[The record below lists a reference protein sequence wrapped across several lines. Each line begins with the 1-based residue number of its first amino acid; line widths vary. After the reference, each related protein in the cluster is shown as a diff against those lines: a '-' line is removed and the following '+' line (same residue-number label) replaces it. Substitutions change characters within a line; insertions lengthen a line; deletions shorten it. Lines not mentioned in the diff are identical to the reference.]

1 MKSGAGARG
10 QAKRQVSQP
19 DGSVCCGN
27 AVPRET
33 GGSNCVPYTM
43 IHFLFG
49 LFSVLLRKK
58 INQPILQRGRGFLTS
73 RPRWKCA
80 VSSQPT
86 RLRQATATLV

>member
-1 MKSGAGARG
+1 M

-33 GGSNCVPYTM
+33 GGSNSVPYTM
-43 IHFLFG
+43 IQLSG
-49 LFSVLLRKK
+49 LFFVMLRKK

-73 RPRWKCA
+73 RPRSKCA
-80 VSSQPT
+80 ASSQPA
-86 RLRQATATLV
+86 RVRQATATLV